1 MENKDGLTP
10 VFFCVPDITGFTKF
24 IATSDINFSK
34 EVIPA
39 LLRKLIEAN
48 ILKMNVAE
56 IEGDAIFFYKSG
68 RLPAVNR
75 VAEQCKHLYKTFS
88 DFLAKLEQ
96 DDPDNYQKYLSDNQ
110 LGLKIVIHYGHISL
124 SNIKGRIK
132 LLGEDVIIAHKLLKN
147 GIYELNYVLLTEK
160 YLSKVRN
167 KQKLEQWFHWEEIRP
182 GKEVYDYIGEVPYKY
197 ITLDEMP
204 FMDNVELVP
213 LMKVKRSSLRE

>member
-39 LLRKLIEAN
+39 LLRRLIEAN

-56 IEGDAIFFYKSG
+56 IEGDAIFFYKTG

-75 VAEQCKHLYKTFS
+75 VAEQCKRLYKTFS
-88 DFLAKLEQ
+88 DFLARLEQ
-96 DDPDNYQKYLSDNQ
+96 EDPENYKKYLGDNQ
-110 LGLKIVIHYGHISL
+110 LGLKIVIHWGRISL
-124 SNIKGRIK
+124 ANIKGRTK
-132 LLGEDVIIAHKLLKN
+132 LLGEDVIVAHKLLKN
-147 GIYELNYVLLTEK
+147 GIYELNYILLTEK
-160 YLSKVRN
+160 YLAKVRN
-167 KQKLEQWFHWEEIRP
+167 KQKLAQWFHWEEIHP

-204 FMDNVELVP
+204 FMDDVELVP
-213 LMKVKRSSLRE
+213 LMKTKKIVLR

>member
-48 ILKMNVAE
+48 ILKMSVAE
-56 IEGDAIFFYKSG
+56 IEGDAIFFYKTG

-88 DFLAKLEQ
+88 DFLSKLEQ
-96 DDPDNYQKYLSDNQ
+96 EDPENYQKYLSDNQ
-110 LGLKIVIHYGHISL
+110 LGLKIVIHYGHTSL

-147 GIYELNYVLLTEK
+147 GICELNYVLLTEQ
-160 YLSKVRN
+160 YLGKVRN
-167 KQKLEQWFHWEEIRP
+167 KQKLEQWFHWEQIHS
-182 GKEVYDYIGEVPYKY
+182 GKETYDYIGEVPYKY

-204 FMDNVELVP
+204 FMDNIELTP
-213 LMKVKRSSLRE
+213 LMKAKRPLLR

>member
-1 MENKDGLTP
+1 MKNKDGLTP

-48 ILKMNVAE
+48 ILKMNVGE
-56 IEGDAIFFYKSG
+56 IEGDAIFFYKTG
-68 RLPAVNR
+68 RLPDVNR

-88 DFLAKLEQ
+88 DFLAQLEQ
-96 DDPDNYQKYLSDNQ
+96 NDPENYNKYLSDNQ
-110 LGLKIVIHYGHISL
+110 LGLKIIIHYGRISL
-124 SNIKGRIK
+124 ANIKGRTK

-147 GIYELNYVLLTEK
+147 GIYELNYILLTEK
-160 YLSKVRN
+160 YLNKIRN
-167 KQKLEQWFHWEEIRP
+167 RQKLEQWFHWEQLHSGSET
-182 GKEVYDYIGEVPYKY
+182 YDYIGEVGYRY

-204 FMDNVELVP
+204 FMDNVELVSV
-213 LMKVKRSSLRE
+213 LKVKNKIL

>member
-34 EVIPA
+34 VVIPA

-56 IEGDAIFFYKSG
+56 IEGDAVFFYKNG
-68 RLPAVNR
+68 RLPSINR

-88 DFLAKLEQ
+88 DFIDNLEKS
-96 DDPDNYQKYLSDNQ
+96 DPDNYNLYLGDNQ
-110 LGLKIVIHYGHISL
+110 LGLKIIIHYGHISL
-124 SNIKGRIK
+124 SNIKGRTK
-132 LLGEDVIIAHKLLKN
+132 LFGEDVIIAHKLLKN
-147 GIYELNYVLLTEK
+147 GVDELNYILLSEK
-160 YLSKVRN
+160 YLSKVRDR
-167 KQKLEQWFHWEEIRP
+167 QKLEQWFHWEELHS
-182 GKEVYDYIGEVPYKY
+182 GSETYDYIGEVPYKY

-204 FMDNVELVP
+204 FMKDVELVHGLKPSKKIP
-213 LMKVKRSSLRE
+213 L

>member
-39 LLRKLIEAN
+39 LLRKLIDAN
-48 ILKMNVAE
+48 IIKMSVAE

-68 RLPAVNR
+68 RLPSVNR

-88 DFLAKLEQ
+88 DFLDNLQKS
-96 DDPDNYQKYLSDNQ
+96 DPENHTKYLADNQ
-110 LGLKIVIHYGHISL
+110 LGLKIIIHYGNISL
-124 SNIKGRIK
+124 ANIKGRTK
-132 LLGEDVIIAHKLLKN
+132 LLGEDVIVAHKLLKN
-147 GIYELNYVLLTEK
+147 GIYELNYILLTEK

-167 KQKLEQWFHWEEIRP
+167 RQKLEQWFHWEKLHSGHE
-182 GKEVYDYIGEVPYKY
+182 KYDYIGEVHYRY

-204 FMDNVELVP
+204 FMSDVELVSN
-213 LMKVKRSSLRE
+213 LKISKKIS

>member
-24 IATSDINFSK
+24 IATSDINFTR

-56 IEGDAIFFYKSG
+56 IEGDAIFFYKTG
-68 RLPAVNR
+68 RLPGVNR

-88 DFLAKLEQ
+88 DFLAKLKT
-96 DDPDNYQKYLSDNQ
+96 DDPENYNKYLAENQ
-110 LGLKIVIHYGHISL
+110 LGLKIVVHYGHTSL
-124 SNIKGRIK
+124 ANIKGRTK

-147 GIYELNYVLLTEK
+147 GIPELNYLLLTEK
-160 YLSKVRN
+160 YLNKIRN
-167 KQKLEQWFHWEEIRP
+167 KKKLERWFHWEQLHR
-182 GKEVYDYIGEVPYKY
+182 GKEVYEYIGEVPYKY

-204 FMDNVELVP
+204 FMEGVELVP
-213 LMKVKRSSLRE
+213 GLKANKKISL

>member
-1 MENKDGLTP
+1 MENKDGLIP

-56 IEGDAIFFYKSG
+56 IEGDAIFFYKTG
-68 RLPAVNR
+68 RLPAVTR

-88 DFLAKLEQ
+88 DFLDNLQKS
-96 DDPDNYQKYLSDNQ
+96 DPENYNKYLADTP
-110 LGLKIVIHYGHISL
+110 LGLKIIIHYGNISQA
-124 SNIKGRIK
+124 NIKGRTK

-147 GIYELNYVLLTEK
+147 GIDELNYIVLTEK
-160 YLSKVRN
+160 YLKKVRN
-167 KQKLEQWFHWEEIRP
+167 REKLEQWFHW
-182 GKEVYDYIGEVPYKY
+182 KELQAGFEKYDYIGEVHYRY

-204 FMDNVELVP
+204 FMTNVELVNN
-213 LMKVKRSSLRE
+213 LKANKKIS